1 LGGIVVECACVVEL
15 KFFIDPPPESEL
27 PSQSKMLNNIGHGD
41 ILIWG
46 LISEDILNKK
56 GDIPQG
62 YVDDGEEH

>member
-1 LGGIVVECACVVEL
+1 MGGIVVEGACVVEL

-27 PSQSKMLNNIGHGD
+27 PSQSKIGHGD

-46 LISEDILNKK
+46 LISEDILNEK

>member
-1 LGGIVVECACVVEL
+1 
-15 KFFIDPPPESEL
+15 
-27 PSQSKMLNNIGHGD
+27 MLNNIGHGD